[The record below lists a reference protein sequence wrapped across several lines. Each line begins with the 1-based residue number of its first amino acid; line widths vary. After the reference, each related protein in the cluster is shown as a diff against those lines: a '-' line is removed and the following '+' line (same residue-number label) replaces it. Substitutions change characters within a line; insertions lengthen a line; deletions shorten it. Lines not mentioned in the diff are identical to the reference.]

1 MGEWM
6 EAWVSGWQQW
16 TDNWL
21 IIGQLYLSFQ
31 AYCKQSPQELDWHG
45 WEPQPIVANVLFG

>member
-6 EAWVSGWQQW
+6 AAM
-16 TDNWL
+16 D
-21 IIGQLYLSFQ
+21 GQLAHHWPACLSFQ